1 MERLKKGCIMLSLT
15 ACFLA
20 AMIAPAGAA
29 DYEFV
34 TAGDTGY
41 YASTEYE
48 DCYDSAYNYGGQ
60 NLIDFDLPEIRY
72 GLSQEFLETSLN
84 NPYLNGSVRYGLGF
98 SDSGISVQAGNPIA
112 EAGAFAVSC
121 GGEPVQVSYT
131 PAVTIRELTR
141 NDGSIGTV
149 AISSVGLEAKVYEGA
164 TAESMAKGAGHYES
178 TSCWDGNIGLFGHNR
193 GSYPYFAKLKD
204 VAIGDIVTYETNQ
217 GTRSYR
223 VTVIETISYTDHT
236 YLNEMGDNR
245 ITLTTCIANQPH
257 LRLCVQ
263 AVEIK

>member
-1 MERLKKGCIMLSLT
+1 MKRLKKSCIMLSLA

-20 AMIAPAGAA
+20 AMLVPVGAA

-48 DCYDSAYNYGGQ
+48 DHYDSVYNYGGQ
-60 NLIDFDLPEIRY
+60 NVIDFDLPEICY

-84 NPYLNGSVRYGLGF
+84 NPYLNSGVHYGIGF
-98 SDSGISVQAGNPIA
+98 SSAGISAQAGSSIA
-112 EAGAFAVSC
+112 EVGTFAVNY

-131 PAVTIRELTR
+131 PAVTIQDLTR

-164 TAESMAKGAGHYES
+164 STESMAKGAGHYES
-178 TSCWDGNIGLFGHNR
+178 TSCWNGNIGLFGHNR

-204 VAIGDIVTYETNQ
+204 VAIGDIVTYETCQ

-223 VTVIETISYTDHT
+223 VTVIDTISYTDHT